1 MNRLA
6 LFCLY
11 PDIPST
17 FHRFLRLS
25 QEFQKN
31 GWIPSFIL
39 FNKESKHFL
48 EQIAK
53 QQGLPNPQ
61 TYFFWDFAKT
71 GDSLQLPPLQ
81 TNKIPVR
88 IPPIHET
95 RSESQ
100 KIMRDLNQCGVQIA
114 DEFLSVFQAEVQ
126 NYGQALAV
134 AHVLIK
140 KLNPRAFFYDV
151 EGVGPIH
158 SLLYSCQAENIL
170 SVCVQH
176 AHGTTELMSHYPIL
190 AEAYVAYDPINVE
203 HLRTCGV
210 SDDNIW
216 LTGNLENDLNQKY
229 LLHQEER
236 NFLLVALA
244 PSSRAGNYNYR
255 ILSAILPIAHLLPP
269 LLLKAHPYCTEQD
282 MKEISDL
289 CNLHK
294 INAMIP
300 DRKERFLESLQH
312 AKFLLGYDSSTIIDA
327 ILLNVP
333 TLVHTLFDESNE
345 GYSAEQSLKNI
356 GSNFEV
362 FEIIDKR
369 EIAQKTLEYAQS
381 THQIP
386 PERRQEYLA
395 FFNLN
400 PGSCSRLVQKVE
412 SRIQSKGSPW

>member
-6 LFCLY
+6 LFCVY

-25 QEFQKN
+25 HEFQNN
-31 GWIPSFIL
+31 GLTTSFII
-39 FNKESKHFL
+39 FNQESKIRL
-48 EQIAK
+48 EQYARE
-53 QQGLPNPQ
+53 QSLPSPHAI
-61 TYFFWDFAKT
+61 FFWDFAKT
-71 GDSLQLPPLQ
+71 GEGLQLPPLQ
-81 TNKIPVR
+81 SNKKPVR
-88 IPPIHET
+88 VPPIQET
-95 RSESQ
+95 RTEAQ
-100 KIMRDLNQCGVQIA
+100 NIMRELNQCGVQIA
-114 DEFLSVFQAEVQ
+114 DEFLAVFQAEIQ

-134 AHVLIK
+134 SYALIK
-140 KLNPRAFFYDV
+140 NLKPSVFFYDV

-210 SDDNIW
+210 SEDNIW
-216 LTGNLENDLNQKY
+216 LTGNLENDLNHKY
-229 LLHQEER
+229 LLRQENR
-236 NFLLVALA
+236 KFLLVALA
-244 PSSRAGNYNYR
+244 PSSRAGNYNHR

-289 CNLHK
+289 CK
-294 INAMIP
+294 QFQVQATIP
-300 DRKERFLESLQH
+300 DRKERFLESLQY

-333 TLVHTLFDESNE
+333 TLVHTLFDESHE
-345 GYSAEQSLKNI
+345 GYSAAQSLKNI
-356 GSNFEV
+356 GSNFDV
-362 FEIIDKR
+362 FEVIHKS

-381 THQIP
+381 TPQIQ
-386 PERRQEYLA
+386 PEKRQKYLE

-400 PGSCSRLVQKVE
+400 PGSCSRLIQKVE
-412 SRIQSKGSPW
+412 NRIQSKGSPW